1 MKFISINDFCSALYC
16 AYVNGRELT
25 PTATGQIQFTARV
38 LDKGGDEY
46 YRVECDGVRDF
57 VHTSESPSPSRPEDR
72 TELSV
77 IELEGEPRNWRVW
90 FNPWYVEVLEFRC
103 DTIRINGSE
112 VRGKGHRLQDT
123 IPIGRPQI
131 PPYQARA
138 T

>member
-1 MKFISINDFCSALYC
+1 VKFISINDFCSALYC
-16 AYVNGRELT
+16 ACVNGEELR
-25 PTATGQIQFTARV
+25 PTATAQIRFTARV
-38 LDKGGDEY
+38 LDKGTEEY
-46 YRVECDGVRDF
+46 YRVECDCVRDF
-57 VHTSESPSPSRPEDR
+57 VHTSESPSRSRSEDR

-77 IELEGEPRNWRVW
+77 VELEGEPTNWRVW
-90 FNPWYVEVLEFRC
+90 FNPWYLAVIEFRC

-112 VRGKGHRLQDT
+112 VRGKGHRRQDA